1 MSASALRA
9 EKSFT
14 LFGCLRRLSPPRI
27 RARAAKREKR
37 TSRTPSGKH
46 PGSFLTAIAMHS
58 KSFVVALT
66 FAGFA
71 ACSSPKSE
79 PSRETVT
86 PVSQAKAEPAP
97 SAPVPPADAPVAKG
111 AEETKPAAEP
121 QDSKP
126 SATEESSAAAP
137 AAPAASSA
145 PAATSPSAET
155 PPKDEMKAETKSAST
170 ETKAES
176 APAAPAPAAQPPIQP
191 VHPAAQAPQAATTPP
206 PETND
211 GKSMFGEPLFVDG
224 KRVTDNQIK
233 LYLIFGVGRP
243 MFELART
250 SVVIEDELHRRAAEA
265 AEAEI
270 KRREAEKPFAS
281 PDARKAALDAEE
293 KTQNQQVHEKFTVS
307 DAEVQKEVDRMNNDF
322 LKNYPAL
329 DIHTETNRTFRSEE
343 WYTKQLRQ
351 TLLFEKVF
359 LPVDPAEWPAVT
371 VEAVRQDSGD
381 ILLDDAK
388 TSYQNRKDAAEKLGT
403 EISADDPLYMQM
415 MRDIVRMAIYKLI
428 EFRTPGNG
436 LTADTV
442 ALWADTNGDGKPDKT
457 FTTEELWAEIKDTVS
472 PTEVDEAKQWFV
484 TAMSTRDR
492 LEKEGFLMSGDECQK
507 LIKDKAS
514 EFEDSIYN
522 LESLATS
529 TYMFPSLE
537 TYIDYYC
544 MLQGFTKKNEALL
557 KPGPAGELSPTLRE
571 YFDRANRCM
580 GLGQVDVE
588 VMLVGAFDIG
598 KFQWKKDGWN
608 WAKKESAT
616 LYKQIQDNLKE
627 YNEQRAKILEAKAK
641 GQEYKPEKE
650 VLEPYRFW
658 TQMMDDHCEYWDPPA
673 PESPD
678 KHISM
683 VGMKMKGRFGP
694 HFRNDLI
701 SYVGETYFTEW
712 TTGTSITD
720 YVFFEQAEGTVAGPF
735 KGPQGYYITR
745 VLRRTPPTRGLNLSE
760 PKHLELLR
768 DDWLRFNFNKYAREA
783 VEQADVKGFAK
794 G

>member
-1 MSASALRA
+1 
-9 EKSFT
+9 
-14 LFGCLRRLSPPRI
+14 
-27 RARAAKREKR
+27 
-37 TSRTPSGKH
+37 
-46 PGSFLTAIAMHS
+46 MHS
-58 KSFVVALT
+58 KSFVVALSLT
-66 FAGFA
+66 CFA

-79 PSRETVT
+79 PSHETVT
-86 PVSQAKAEPAP
+86 PVSEAKAEPAP
-97 SAPVPPADAPVAKG
+97 SAPVPPAEAPVAKN
-111 AEETKPAAEP
+111 AEESKPAPVA

-126 SATEESSAAAP
+126 SAMEESSASAP
-137 AAPAASSA
+137 AAPAAS
-145 PAATSPSAET
+145 AATNAST
-155 PPKDEMKAETKSAST
+155 PPSSSDANATKPSEPTSPANGA
-170 ETKAES
+170 KAES
-176 APAAPAPAAQPPIQP
+176 APAAAAPAAQPPIQP
-191 VHPAAQAPQAATTPP
+191 VHPASQAPQPAATPPP

-211 GKSMFGEPLFVDG
+211 GKSVFGEPLVVNG
-224 KRVTDNQIK
+224 KRVSDNQIK
-233 LYLIFGVGRP
+233 LYLIFGPGRP
-243 MFELART
+243 IFELART
-250 SVVIEDELHRRAAEA
+250 SVVIEDELNRRATEA

-281 PDARKAALDAEE
+281 ADARKAALDAEQ
-293 KTQNQQVHEKFTVS
+293 KTQLQQVHEKYAVPDS
-307 DAEVQKEVDRMNNDF
+307 DVEKEKTRMVNDF

-329 DIHTETNRTFRSEE
+329 DLQTETNRTFRCDE

-359 LPVDPAEWPAVT
+359 LPSDPAEWPAVT
-371 VEAVRQDSGD
+371 VEAVREDSGD

-388 TSYQNRKDAAEKLGT
+388 ESYKNRKEAADKNGT
-403 EISADDPLYMQM
+403 ELMSDDPLYMQM

-436 LTADTV
+436 LATDSV

-457 FTTEELWAEIKDTVS
+457 LTTEELWAEIKDTIS
-472 PTEVDEAKQWFV
+472 QTEIDEAKQWFV
-484 TAMSTRDR
+484 TSIATRDR
-492 LEKEGFLMSGDECQK
+492 LEKEGFAMSGEECQK
-507 LIKDKAS
+507 LIKAKAS

-588 VMLVGAFDIG
+588 VMLVGAFDIS

-608 WAKKESAT
+608 WAKKESAA

-627 YNEQRAKILEAKAK
+627 YNEQRAKVLEAKAK
-641 GQEYKPEKE
+641 GTEYKPEKE

-678 KHISM
+678 KRMSM

-701 SYVGETYFTEW
+701 SYIGETYYTEW
-712 TTGTSITD
+712 ITGNSIVD

-794 G
+794 S

>member
-1 MSASALRA
+1 
-9 EKSFT
+9 
-14 LFGCLRRLSPPRI
+14 
-27 RARAAKREKR
+27 
-37 TSRTPSGKH
+37 
-46 PGSFLTAIAMHS
+46 MHS

-66 FAGFA
+66 LASFT

-79 PSRETVT
+79 PSREAVT
-86 PVSQAKAEPAP
+86 PVSEAKAEPTP
-97 SAPVPPADAPVAKG
+97 TTPVAPADAPVAKS
-111 AEETKPAAEP
+111 AEDTKPAPVP

-126 SATEESSAAAP
+126 SAMEESSAAAP
-137 AAPAASSA
+137 AAPAASTTAA
-145 PAATSPSAET
+145 PAASAE
-155 PPKDEMKAETKSAST
+155 SAST
-170 ETKAES
+170 PPATSDAKTES
-176 APAAPAPAAQPPIQP
+176 APAAAAAAPAAQPPIQP
-191 VHPAAQAPQAATTPP
+191 VHPAAQAPQSGTTPP
-206 PETND
+206 PPETGD
-211 GKSMFGEPLFVDG
+211 GKSIFGDPLIVDG

-281 PDARKAALDAEE
+281 ADARKAALEAEE
-293 KTQNQQVHEKFTVS
+293 KTQNQQIHEKFTVS
-307 DAEVQKEVDRMNNDF
+307 DAEVDKEKKRMTDDF

-329 DIHTETNRTFRSEE
+329 DLQTETNRTFRCED
-343 WYTKQLRQ
+343 WYTAQLRQ

-359 LPVDPAEWPAVT
+359 LPADPADWPAVT
-371 VEAVRQDSGD
+371 VEAVREDSGE
-381 ILLDDAK
+381 ILLEDAK
-388 TSYQNRKDAAEKLGT
+388 TSYQNRKEAAEKFGT
-403 EISADDPLYMQM
+403 DLAADDPLYMQM

-436 LTADTV
+436 LTTDTI

-457 FTTEELWAEIKDTVS
+457 FTTEELWAQVKDTIS

-484 TAMSTRDR
+484 TSMATRDR
-492 LEKEGFLMSGDECQK
+492 LEKEGFLISGDECQK
-507 LIKDKAS
+507 LIKAKAS

-544 MLQGFTKKNEALL
+544 MLQGFTKKSEPLL
-557 KPGPAGELSPTLRE
+557 KPGPGGELSPTLRE
-571 YFDRANRCM
+571 YFERANRCM

-608 WAKKESAT
+608 WAKKESAN

-627 YNEQRAKILEAKAK
+627 YNEQRAKVLEAKAK

-658 TQMMDDHCEYWDPPA
+658 TQMMDDHCEFWDPPA

-678 KHISM
+678 KKISM

-701 SYVGETYFTEW
+701 SYIGETYYTEW
-712 TTGTSITD
+712 TTGNSITD

-745 VLRRTPPTRGLNLSE
+745 VLRRTPPTRGLNLTE

-768 DDWLRFNFNKYAREA
+768 DDWLRFNFNKYAHEA

-794 G
+794 S